1 MTKPSKEVEKIEQL
15 LADPWAVDIEELW
28 QQAAHNPDPDKDLRK
43 RITSTSRRYFNAMR
57 NNDGKHEPV
66 KNAENYLFVTMQ
78 NLFGIWWNKQAMR
91 QHHANHPDDRAT
103 EENPSWQ

>member
-28 QQAAHNPDPDKDLRK
+28 QQAAHNPDKDLRK

-78 NLFGIWWNKQAMR
+78 NLYGIWWNKQAMR

>member
-1 MTKPSKEVEKIEQL
+1 MTKPNKKAEEIEQL

-43 RITSTSRRYFNAMR
+43 RITSTSRRYFNALRR
-57 NNDGKHEPV
+57 NEKRKPV
-66 KNAENYLFVTMQ
+66 ENAENYLFVTMQ
-78 NLFGIWWNKQAMR
+78 NLFGIWWKKQAMS
-91 QHHANHPDDRAT
+91 QHHANHPEDRAT

>member
-28 QQAAHNPDPDKDLRK
+28 QQAAHNPDKDLRK

-66 KNAENYLFVTMQ
+66 KNT
-78 NLFGIWWNKQAMR
+78 G
-91 QHHANHPDDRAT
+91 QHTQITSRCHI
-103 EENPSWQ
+103 SSYKLV

>member
-28 QQAAHNPDPDKDLRK
+28 QQAAHNPDKDLRK

-66 KNAENYLFVTMQ
+66 KNAENYLYGTMQ
-78 NLFGIWWNKQAMR
+78 NLFGVWWNKQANEKIPGNTPR
-91 QHHANHPDDRAT
+91 
-103 EENPSWQ
+103 

>member
-15 LADPWAVDIEELW
+15 LADPWAVDIEKLW

-66 KNAENYLFVTMQ
+66 KNAENYLYGTMQ
-78 NLFGIWWNKQAMR
+78 NLFGVWWNKQAKEKYR
-91 QHHANHPDDRAT
+91 ATHPD
-103 EENPSWQ
+103 NF

>member
-1 MTKPSKEVEKIEQL
+1 MTKPNKKAEEIEQL
-15 LADPWAVDIEELW
+15 LADPWAVAIEELW

-43 RITSTSRRYFNAMR
+43 RITSTSRRNYTALRR
-57 NNDGKHEPV
+57 NEKRKPV
-66 KNAENYLFVTMQ
+66 ENAENYLFVTMQ

>member
-28 QQAAHNPDPDKDLRK
+28 QQAAHNPDKDLRK

-66 KNAENYLFVTMQ
+66 KNAENYLYGTMQ
-78 NLFGIWWNKQAMR
+78 NLFGFWWNKQANEKYR
-91 QHHANHPDDRAT
+91 ATHPD
-103 EENPSWQ
+103 NF

>member
-28 QQAAHNPDPDKDLRK
+28 QQAAHNPDKDLRK

-66 KNAENYLFVTMQ
+66 KNAENYLYGTMQ
-78 NLFGIWWNKQAMR
+78 NLFGVWWNKQANEKYR
-91 QHHANHPDDRAT
+91 VTHPD
-103 EENPSWQ
+103 NF

>member
-1 MTKPSKEVEKIEQL
+1 MTKPSQEVEKIEQL

>member
-1 MTKPSKEVEKIEQL
+1 MTKPSKEVKKIEQL
-15 LADPWAVDIEELW
+15 LADPWAVDIEKLW

-43 RITSTSRRYFNAMR
+43 RITSTSRRYFNALR
-57 NNDGKHEPV
+57 SNEKHKPV

>member
-28 QQAAHNPDPDKDLRK
+28 QQAAHNPDKDLRK

-66 KNAENYLFVTMQ
+66 KNAENYLYGTMQ
-78 NLFGIWWNKQAMR
+78 NLFGVWWNKK
-91 QHHANHPDDRAT
+91 ANEKYRATHPD
-103 EENPSWQ
+103 NF

>member
-1 MTKPSKEVEKIEQL
+1 MTKPSKEVKKIEQL
-15 LADPWAVDIEELW
+15 LADPWAVDIEKLW

-43 RITSTSRRYFNAMR
+43 RITSTSRRYFNALR
-57 NNDGKHEPV
+57 SNEKYKPV

>member
-28 QQAAHNPDPDKDLRK
+28 QQAAHNPDKDLRK
-43 RITSTSRRYFNAMR
+43 RITSTSRRYFNALR
-57 NNDGKHEPV
+57 SNEKHKPV